1 VTRIVIAGDIATEQV
16 ITLTPE
22 DNLNT
27 AMEKFSIKDIEE
39 IPVVSIIDP
48 VHLVGMVRRKDVISA
63 YNKEVLK
70 RESGLN

>member
-1 VTRIVIAGDIATEQV
+1 VIAGDIATERV

-27 AMEKFSIKDIEE
+27 AMEKFSIKDLEE
-39 IPVVSIIDP
+39 IPVVSDRDP
-48 VHLVGMVRRKDVISA
+48 RRLAGMVRRKDVIAA

-70 RESGLN
+70 RESGLG